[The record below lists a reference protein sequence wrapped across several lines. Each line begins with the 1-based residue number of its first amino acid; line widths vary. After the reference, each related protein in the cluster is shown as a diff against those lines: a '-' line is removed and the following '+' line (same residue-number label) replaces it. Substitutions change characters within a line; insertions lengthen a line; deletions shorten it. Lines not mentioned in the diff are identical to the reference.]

1 MTAVAEI
8 RNAIGDSWI
17 PQIYADRVRPLRTRA
32 FEMDIAERESLPEI
46 MDTLLGCELKAGR
59 VRVQCPTRP
68 VARYLAVFA
77 RLGCRKV
84 AVPYDIT
91 QIPELADEFERAWA
105 VAERQLASAAAALSP
120 QSAGRLRAAVIREM
134 RTEIAKIGS
143 GELMPLFDT
152 STKQRKD

>member
-1 MTAVAEI
+1 MTGVVEI
-8 RNAIGDSWI
+8 RNAIGESWI

-32 FEMDIAERESLPEI
+32 FEMDIAERESSPEI

-59 VRVQCPTRP
+59 VRVPCPTRP

-105 VAERQLASAAAALSP
+105 ETERHLASAAAGLSP
-120 QSAGRLRAAVIREM
+120 QSAGRLRAALIREM
-134 RTEIAKIGS
+134 RTEVAKIGS

>member
-32 FEMDIAERESLPEI
+32 FEMDIAERESSPEI

-91 QIPELADEFERAWA
+91 QIPELADEFERAWT
-105 VAERQLASAAAALSP
+105 VTERQLALAAAGLSP
-120 QSAGRLRAAVIREM
+120 QSAGRLRAALIREM

>member
-105 VAERQLASAAAALSP
+105 VAERQLALAAAGLSP
-120 QSAGRLRAAVIREM
+120 QSAGRLRAALIREM

>member
-1 MTAVAEI
+1 MTGVAEI
-8 RNAIGDSWI
+8 REAIGECWI

-32 FEMDIAERESLPEI
+32 FEMDIAERESSPEI

-59 VRVQCPTRP
+59 VRVPCPTRP

-91 QIPELADEFERAWA
+91 QIPDLADEFESAWA
-105 VAERQLASAAAALSP
+105 VTERQLALAATGLSP
-120 QSAGRLRAAVIREM
+120 QSAGRLRAALIREL

>member
-1 MTAVAEI
+1 MTGAAEI

-32 FEMDIAERESLPEI
+32 FEMDIAERESSPEI

-59 VRVQCPTRP
+59 VRVACPTRP

-105 VAERQLASAAAALSP
+105 LAEKHLALAAAGLSP
-120 QSAGRLRAAVIREM
+120 QSAGRLRAALIREM

-143 GELMPLFDT
+143 GEMMPLFDT

>member
-32 FEMDIAERESLPEI
+32 FEMDIAERESSPEI

-59 VRVQCPTRP
+59 VRVQCPRRP

-84 AVPYDIT
+84 AVPSDIT
-91 QIPELADEFERAWA
+91 QIPELADEFERAWT
-105 VAERQLASAAAALSP
+105 VTERQLALAAAGLSP
-120 QSAGRLRAAVIREM
+120 QSAGRLRAALIREM

-152 STKQRKD
+152 STKQRRD